1 MVVILGGLG
10 SIGGATIAAF
20 VVGIFEAYSK
30 VYLGGS
36 KGALALFVFVL
47 ADPRRPPHRPDGPR
61 GQKGLTRE
69 RPGRRLGLD
78 TWGVLLLLP
87 LALVPLLSTN
97 QFYYS
102 LTNQV
107 LIGLIAALSVYIMLR
122 MDLLSFAVPAF
133 MAIGGYAAAIAAKRG
148 TTDVML
154 LLALSFAVPAL
165 VALPLGALVLRL
177 KGVYFVLVTFVFN
190 EIMQLALFE
199 TPTLTGGSNGISGV
213 PPVTLF
219 GIELATNRMVV
230 FVTLGT
236 AIVATLITLAVT
248 QRFRPEFAAIE
259 ENETLAESLG
269 LVVWR
274 YRTIGFIVAAGVAGM
289 GGFALVNMLLPAHP
303 SSFSSFSGVNY
314 IAYAI
319 VGGRGSLLGAVVGS
333 GLLVWMSNLFSS
345 QGQYSAGLFGLLI
358 ILVVTLAPGG
368 LVGTGGRL
376 LCSLRQRFVRSTG
389 ALPSAK
395 QV

>member
-1 MVVILGGLG
+1 MSV
-10 SIGGATIAAF
+10 
-20 VVGIFEAYSK
+20 
-30 VYLGGS
+30 
-36 KGALALFVFVL
+36 
-47 ADPRRPPHRPDGPR
+47 
-61 GQKGLTRE
+61 
-69 RPGRRLGLD
+69 PGRRLGLD
-78 TWGVLLLLP
+78 AWGVLLLLP

-133 MAIGGYAAAIAAKRG
+133 MAIGGYAVAIAAKRG
-148 TTDVML
+148 MTDVTL

-219 GIELATNRMVV
+219 GLELATNRMVV

-236 AIVATLITLAVT
+236 AIVATLVTLAVT

-259 ENETLAESLG
+259 ENETLAESLCAG
-269 LVVWR
+269 APACP
-274 YRTIGFIVAAGVAGM
+274 AA
-289 GGFALVNMLLPAHP
+289 
-303 SSFSSFSGVNY
+303 
-314 IAYAI
+314 
-319 VGGRGSLLGAVVGS
+319 
-333 GLLVWMSNLFSS
+333 
-345 QGQYSAGLFGLLI
+345 
-358 ILVVTLAPGG
+358 
-368 LVGTGGRL
+368 
-376 LCSLRQRFVRSTG
+376 
-389 ALPSAK
+389 
-395 QV
+395 